1 MADDHRMPRVEDLL
15 AFDIPSEIRHV
26 TEALDEIDYP
36 AFALDARGRVIAW
49 NRPIEELTGVD
60 RRAIVGQG
68 ESAHGA
74 ALFVERR
81 PTLADAVITGGGM
94 YPYRWYDVRVV
105 ENGRIVATSRVPLPG
120 GMSGTSL
127 AAPLY
132 EEGVCAGSI
141 EVIIPGPKGL
151 PQSDSLSAA
160 LAHSDDLIFVLE
172 ASGILSHFSWT
183 EADQYDLDP
192 TSIPGRRVADVFSVD
207 DAATLL
213 KIAEEVRVSGETRSF
228 HRTLRCGSSVC
239 AFRIIMTPALPI
251 GDQPRGVIAICR
263 RDGSTPYVTDQV
275 EDLRRTAELLN
286 RLISTDIYNGNMVA
300 ATAAGMLQERID
312 EEGGEILRRLQNAVA
327 QNNLIIKN
335 VELLQTLNQFRM
347 PVEPLDLDTPIR
359 QAIEEFPGAQIAYNG
374 SHTCV
379 WANELLKT
387 VFSNLISNSLRHGG
401 MRVSIS
407 ITVEAQ
413 EENVTITVADTGRGI
428 PDAQKPTIFS
438 IFSQSGPE
446 SSGGRGLGLH
456 IVRTL
461 VTSCGD
467 RVWAADRV
475 PGRPGDGAAIKI
487 LLHRC

>member
-1 MADDHRMPRVEDLL
+1 MADDDRMPGVEDLL
-15 AFDIPSEIRHV
+15 AFDIPTGIRNV

-36 AFALDARGRVIAW
+36 AFALDARGQVIAW

-60 RRAIVGQG
+60 RRAILG
-68 ESAHGA
+68 EGEYSHGA

-81 PTLADAVITGGGM
+81 PTLADAVITGGTM

-105 ENGRIVATSRVPLPG
+105 EDGRIVATSRVPLPG
-120 GMSGTSL
+120 GMSGISL

-132 EEGVCAGSI
+132 DEGVCAGSTEI
-141 EVIIPGPKGL
+141 IIPGPRGL
-151 PQSDSLSAA
+151 PLSDSLSAA

-183 EADQYDLDP
+183 EADRYGLDV

-213 KIAEEVRVSGETRSF
+213 KMAEEVRVSGETCSF
-228 HRTLRCGSSVC
+228 YRTLRCGSSPC

-251 GDQPRGVIAICR
+251 GDHPRGVIAICR
-263 RDGSTPYVTDQV
+263 MDVSTPHVTDQV
-275 EDLRRTAELLN
+275 EYLRRTADLLN
-286 RLISTDIYNGNMVA
+286 RLISTDLYNGNMVA
-300 ATAAGMLQERID
+300 ATAASMLQERID
-312 EEGGEILRRLQNAVA
+312 EEGAEVLRRLQNAVA

-335 VELLQTLNQFRM
+335 VELLQTLDQFRL
-347 PVEPLDLDTPIR
+347 PVEPLDLDTQIG
-359 QAIEEFPGAQIAYNG
+359 QAIEEFPGASITYNG
-374 SHTCV
+374 SRTCV

-387 VFSNLISNSLRHGG
+387 AFTNLISNSLRHGG
-401 MRVSIS
+401 MKVTIS

-413 EENVTITVADTGRGI
+413 EENVTVTVADTGRGI

-446 SSGGRGLGLH
+446 TSGGRGLGLH

-461 VTSCGD
+461 VTSCGG
-467 RVWAADRV
+467 RVWAADRI